1 MNQLEMKTLDRKQG
15 LSGLTPS
22 EAATSLILN
31 CTRHLYISGALENIF
46 KLVCNPK
53 VSERENLCILS
64 LFSVNN
70 FTNDGNKI
78 IGACNKPSSG
88 QIGHL
93 TTSIKI

>member
-31 CTRHLYISGALENIF
+31 YTRHLYISGALENIF

-53 VSERENLCILS
+53 VSERENLCIFKPFLS
-64 LFSVNN
+64 EQLYKWWQQNYWSL
-70 FTNDGNKI
+70 
-78 IGACNKPSSG
+78 
-88 QIGHL
+88 Q
-93 TTSIKI
+93 